1 MNRLFCLVAA
11 TVLVTACGNH
21 SAPESATVLVNIN
34 AYTLENGKVIRF
46 SELAFDQGRII
57 ATGNGELAGDYR
69 PEQTID
75 GGGNTVLPGLI
86 DAHGHVSSLGSVK
99 ERIDL
104 AGSASLDQ
112 ALGRI
117 RQFAEANPDA
127 PWLLGRGWNQVV
139 WGQSDFPDRHD
150 LDAIVSDRPVWLR
163 RIDGHAGWANTAA
176 LTAAGIDETTTDP
189 VGGRILHDESGK
201 PTGLLVDTAMAY
213 LEQQIPALRDE
224 DYRRMT
230 LAAGDELL
238 SLGITTVHDPGI
250 SAREAGV
257 MKALAA
263 ENALPIRIYAMLAG
277 AGAELDAWGEPLLD
291 FADGMFAVRAVKIYA
306 DGALGSRGAALIDE
320 YSDEAGNSGLLFAD
334 GQELGD
340 AIAKSNDAGFQA
352 NVHAIGDLANR
363 VVLDGFERVQNAQP
377 SALRNRIEHAQIV
390 ALEDIPRFAELGII
404 ASMQPVHATS
414 DMNMAEDRLGSER
427 IKGGYAWR
435 RMLDAGVRVASGSDF
450 PVEYPNP
457 MLGLHAAVNRTDT
470 AGNPVG
476 GWFKDQA
483 LSRAEALSSFT
494 EEAAYAGHQEADLGR
509 LVPGYRADFIVLDRD
524 YFDIPASE
532 IWQIKVLETWLG
544 GERRYRAAESG
555 E

>member
-1 MNRLFCLVAA
+1 
-11 TVLVTACGNH
+11 
-21 SAPESATVLVNIN
+21 
-34 AYTLENGKVIRF
+34 
-46 SELAFDQGRII
+46 
-57 ATGNGELAGDYR
+57 
-69 PEQTID
+69 
-75 GGGNTVLPGLI
+75 
-86 DAHGHVSSLGSVK
+86 
-99 ERIDL
+99 
-104 AGSASLDQ
+104 
-112 ALGRI
+112 
-117 RQFAEANPDA
+117 
-127 PWLLGRGWNQVV
+127 
-139 WGQSDFPDRHD
+139 
-150 LDAIVSDRPVWLR
+150 
-163 RIDGHAGWANTAA
+163 
-176 LTAAGIDETTTDP
+176 
-189 VGGRILHDESGK
+189 
-201 PTGLLVDTAMAY
+201 
-213 LEQQIPALRDE
+213 
-224 DYRRMT
+224 
-230 LAAGDELL
+230 LAAGNELL

-250 SAREAGV
+250 SAREARV
-257 MKALAA
+257 MKTLAA
-263 ENALPIRIYAMLAG
+263 EGVLPIRIYAMLAG
-277 AGAELDAWGEPLLD
+277 AGSELDAWGEPLLD

-340 AIAKSNDAGFQA
+340 AIAKSNEAGFQA

-363 VVLDGFERVQNAQP
+363 VVLDGFERVQNGQA
-377 SALRNRIEHAQIV
+377 SAHRNRIEHAQIV

-414 DMNMAEDRLGSER
+414 DMNMAEDRLGGER

-470 AGNPVG
+470 AGNPMG
-476 GWFKDQA
+476 GWYKDQA

-509 LVPGYRADFIVLDRD
+509 LASGYRADFIVVDRD
-524 YFDIPASE
+524 YFEIPAGE

-544 GERRYRAAESG
+544 GERRYLAEEAG

>member
-509 LVPGYRADFIVLDRD
+509 LAPGYRADFIVLDRD